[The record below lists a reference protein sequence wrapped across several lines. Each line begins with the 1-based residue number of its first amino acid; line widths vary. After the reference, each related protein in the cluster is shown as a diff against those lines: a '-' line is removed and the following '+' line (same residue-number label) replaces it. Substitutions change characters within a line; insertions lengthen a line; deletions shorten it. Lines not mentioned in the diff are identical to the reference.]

1 MMPSSRRTKTIPCV
15 MLAGE
20 GKDDFKRVIR
30 AVRRACEEGLAKKVT
45 VFTSDGV
52 GALELARG
60 LEGVDCTVFAVTFP
74 FGRRFKY
81 RGKDAVGGVVRDD
94 VQKELDRLGVKVRQ
108 AFPPF
113 WELPI
118 GDLPDFKITILRES
132 LGLFGG
138 GTSLC
143 VQSILMAC
151 DQGLVAPGED
161 VIGVAAD
168 TAILASACFTE
179 SLFHPVSGME
189 IRAHLVKPGYY
200 TTTKARKY
208 SPPEER

>member
-1 MMPSSRRTKTIPCV
+1 MMPANRRSKTFPSV
-15 MLAGE
+15 LLARE
-20 GKDDFKRVIR
+20 GKDEFKRVIR
-30 AVRRACEEGLAKKVT
+30 AVRRACKENFSKQVT
-45 VFTSDGV
+45 VFTSDGT

-60 LEGVDCTVFAVTFP
+60 LEGVECRLFAVTFP

-81 RGKDAVGGVVRDD
+81 RGKDAVGGVVRDEI
-94 VQKELDRLGVKVRQ
+94 QQGLDEFGVKLVQ

-113 WELPI
+113 WEIPI
-118 GDLPDFKITILRES
+118 GDVPDFKTTILREV

-161 VIGVAAD
+161 VIGVASD

-179 SLFHPVSGME
+179 SLFHPVTGME
-189 IRAHLVKPGYY
+189 IRAHLAKPGYF
-200 TTTKARKY
+200 TTTKQKKY
-208 SPPEER
+208 SPPETR